1 MVERYLDVEVEGFD
15 RYGEPVN
22 INATGW
28 QARILQHEC
37 DHLDGT
43 LYVDKMIP
51 RTFRAPENS
60 SKPLARGTIITDI
73 KNPFRSSSCSSP
85 PRRLRGLGD
94 VAGEIDEKRGHG
106 IGVERVRPEGLST
119 AVSWSVICCMLQV
132 YALMIVDRQMVV
144 NDLPV
149 TLVSLL
155 ADQNWDVVAETV
167 VSHLFSSTERIYNW
181 ATQIADGSY
190 ILGSQPSMKI
200 DFIVGREIEVGGIYT
215 GIVTNIKEHGAFVEF
230 NGGHQ
235 GLLHISELSYEP
247 VSRVSEVVSVGQKLS
262 LMCIGQDVYGN
273 IKLSL
278 KATFP
283 RPGILETNDVT
294 EGSVTSAKET
304 DGNASRVQE
313 QQNSASE
320 LSLGDLESGEA
331 KSPTSQV
338 PVIVIRSAAEC
349 DEEEKSSKVPQV
361 DNGVQLDRKSKSR
374 PSQNAIHSAPK
385 SKSHCK
391 DKASVTA
398 KDLEVGTIVTAKVYQ
413 IRAQGFVLDL
423 GGGVR
428 GVYRFE
434 ENNSR
439 DFTIGDEMRVVC
451 SGFSNKGI
459 PVMDDDFGA
468 AV

>member
-1 MVERYLDVEVEGFD
+1 F
-15 RYGEPVN
+15 N
-22 INATGW
+22 
-28 QARILQHEC
+28 
-37 DHLDGT
+37 
-43 LYVDKMIP
+43 
-51 RTFRAPENS
+51 
-60 SKPLARGTIITDI
+60 PLV
-73 KNPFRSSSCSSP
+73 C
-85 PRRLRGLGD
+85 
-94 VAGEIDEKRGHG
+94 
-106 IGVERVRPEGLST
+106 
-119 AVSWSVICCMLQV
+119 Q
-132 YALMIVDRQMVV
+132 
-144 NDLPV
+144 
-149 TLVSLL
+149 
-155 ADQNWDVVAETV
+155 
-167 VSHLFSSTERIYNW
+167 
-181 ATQIADGSY
+181 
-190 ILGSQPSMKI
+190 I

-215 GIVTNIKEHGAFVEF
+215 GIVSNIKEYGAFVEF

-313 QQNSASE
+313 QQNSASQS
-320 LSLGDLESGEA
+320 SLGDPESGEA
-331 KSPTSQV
+331 KSPASQV

-349 DEEEKSSKVPQV
+349 DEEEKSSKVPRV

-374 PSQNAIHSAPK
+374 SQNAIHSAPK
-385 SKSHCK
+385 SKSRKSQDVIDSSTSHSGPLPYTNAKKTK

-439 DFTIGDEMRVVC
+439 DFKIGDEMRVVC
-451 SGFSNKGI
+451 SSFSKKGI
-459 PVMDDDFGA
+459 PVLSLADDK
-468 AV
+468 